1 MGEAGSEV
9 RKLDGECG
17 VGWGKSHKQGSNR
30 VSVCCVKN
38 EVLSLCPA
46 KLFRPNTALIFF

>member
-9 RKLDGECG
+9 RKIDGEFG

-30 VSVCCVKN
+30 ISVCCVKN
-38 EVLSLCPA
+38 EILSLCPA
-46 KLFRPNTALIFF
+46 KLFRPNTALFLF